1 MKKRTSRVS
10 RRIVSLLMSMV
21 LTLTLVTP
29 AAFATEVVDGS
40 GTTIVEGNANPA
52 DANPNEDTEGK
63 DDVDKN
69 AEDEQQPAEPDDE
82 DKEPSEDDE
91 IIADEEDAD
100 DGDIYDVQEDT
111 LLGISLY
118 AAAASWDGVST
129 VAVEPNAEGIYE
141 ISTGAQLAWLAQQVV
156 EEFCEFEDTQFR
168 LIEDVDLGDKSWTP
182 IGGDDA
188 PFNGV
193 FDGNGHTIRGLNV
206 PDAAS
211 PGLFGNLGKNGTI
224 RNLIVRGVVTGGTQA
239 GYGAMATGGICS
251 VSEGKIQNC
260 GFYGEVTTTDEDA
273 GLLGVGAIVGY
284 GDGSADNSWYYCTGT
299 SNEVGVVGEDSTA
312 SNCYTNVNTEQA
324 GVTVVTA
331 EQFKGTATV
340 GDTGKTVTELL
351 NDTLPDDDCMNWLQG
366 VDYPLFI
373 KPVIKWDGTT
383 TEEVKPNTKGI
394 YEISTG
400 AQLAWLAAQVNNKN
414 VFSGETVMLTADI
427 DLGKQEWTP
436 IGRDFR
442 MNRKSFQGTFDGNGH
457 IVTGLKISSGN
468 ADNVGL
474 FGPISKAIVKNLIV
488 EGNVNMPNGTTIGG
502 IVADNSGGTV
512 QNCGFYG
519 VVEGWRSV
527 GGVVGSG
534 NAVNCWYYYTG
545 MDEGYSRSVC
555 SGTATKCYTN
565 VNAEQSGVTVVT
577 AEQFKGTGEAES
589 LVSLLN
595 KNVPDNCMN
604 WAQGTDYPVF
614 ATGGTE
620 QKDKTIRLIPLF
632 PDCEFVAS
640 VEGEGVTYDVAKN
653 IYTIGADTS
662 VVKLTRSDGKPE
674 LWVTTKEDGTEA
686 SAVSSSED
694 FPISGTKTTLYYGTK
709 DDFDTIAVWNS
720 ALNGNTATIKD
731 ADTLKALARM
741 VNSGKDSMT
750 GKTITLGANINL
762 ENAAW
767 TSIGTGTN
775 PFKGTFNGRNGSTYY
790 TISGLNGD
798 LFGVVDN
805 SKTKIQYVTISG
817 GTGRLVNTLKSGTVE
832 NCMSTAKVTGAGGG
846 LVGQNSGTVNSCYY
860 YNAGSKNTPAVGGSD
875 TVTKCFYLAD
885 TSTFGAERDIGARTA
900 EEFEL
905 GRVAYELGGSS
916 YVWVYD
922 TDKAEKM
929 PQLGNASTSL
939 TMAAAS
945 ELKLTKPDNQPEGVV
960 VTLGS
965 SGKKVLTDVAGNQY
979 YYAASG
985 YPKGVS
991 DVPVTFTA
999 PKGYQIVFT
1008 PATTK
1013 VDGKD
1018 YLRIIGSA
1026 VEYTYCGETGY
1037 LRNAG

>member
-1 MKKRTSRVS
+1 MKKRTSSMS
-10 RRIVSLLMSMV
+10 RRIVSLLMSLV

-366 VDYPLFI
+366 VDYCVQSL
-373 KPVIKWDGTT
+373 
-383 TEEVKPNTKGI
+383 
-394 YEISTG
+394 S
-400 AQLAWLAAQVNNKN
+400 LAIILSRYRLAYV
-414 VFSGETVMLTADI
+414 GWICIM
-427 DLGKQEWTP
+427 
-436 IGRDFR
+436 
-442 MNRKSFQGTFDGNGH
+442 
-457 IVTGLKISSGN
+457 KIR
-468 ADNVGL
+468 
-474 FGPISKAIVKNLIV
+474 
-488 EGNVNMPNGTTIGG
+488 
-502 IVADNSGGTV
+502 
-512 QNCGFYG
+512 C
-519 VVEGWRSV
+519 
-527 GGVVGSG
+527 
-534 NAVNCWYYYTG
+534 
-545 MDEGYSRSVC
+545 
-555 SGTATKCYTN
+555 
-565 VNAEQSGVTVVT
+565 
-577 AEQFKGTGEAES
+577 
-589 LVSLLN
+589 
-595 KNVPDNCMN
+595 
-604 WAQGTDYPVF
+604 
-614 ATGGTE
+614 
-620 QKDKTIRLIPLF
+620 
-632 PDCEFVAS
+632 
-640 VEGEGVTYDVAKN
+640 
-653 IYTIGADTS
+653 
-662 VVKLTRSDGKPE
+662 
-674 LWVTTKEDGTEA
+674 
-686 SAVSSSED
+686 
-694 FPISGTKTTLYYGTK
+694 TL
-709 DDFDTIAVWNS
+709 S
-720 ALNGNTATIKD
+720 
-731 ADTLKALARM
+731 
-741 VNSGKDSMT
+741 
-750 GKTITLGANINL
+750 
-762 ENAAW
+762 
-767 TSIGTGTN
+767 
-775 PFKGTFNGRNGSTYY
+775 
-790 TISGLNGD
+790 
-798 LFGVVDN
+798 
-805 SKTKIQYVTISG
+805 
-817 GTGRLVNTLKSGTVE
+817 
-832 NCMSTAKVTGAGGG
+832 
-846 LVGQNSGTVNSCYY
+846 
-860 YNAGSKNTPAVGGSD
+860 
-875 TVTKCFYLAD
+875 
-885 TSTFGAERDIGARTA
+885 
-900 EEFEL
+900 
-905 GRVAYELGGSS
+905 
-916 YVWVYD
+916 
-922 TDKAEKM
+922 
-929 PQLGNASTSL
+929 
-939 TMAAAS
+939 
-945 ELKLTKPDNQPEGVV
+945 
-960 VTLGS
+960 
-965 SGKKVLTDVAGNQY
+965 
-979 YYAASG
+979 
-985 YPKGVS
+985 
-991 DVPVTFTA
+991 
-999 PKGYQIVFT
+999 
-1008 PATTK
+1008 
-1013 VDGKD
+1013 
-1018 YLRIIGSA
+1018 
-1026 VEYTYCGETGY
+1026 
-1037 LRNAG
+1037 